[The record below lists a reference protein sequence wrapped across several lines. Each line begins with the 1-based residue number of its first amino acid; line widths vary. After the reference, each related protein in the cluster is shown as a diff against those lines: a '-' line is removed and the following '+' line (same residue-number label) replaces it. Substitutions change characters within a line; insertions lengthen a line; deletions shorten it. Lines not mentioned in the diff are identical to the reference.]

1 MKLVI
6 IGGFLGSG
14 KTTLLAGLVSG
25 LLDRG
30 VRDLVILENEVGE
43 VSVDGPYLRS
53 RGLNVRE
60 LYSGCVCCQL
70 AGDLVTTLSELKEAL
85 RPRCVFLE
93 ASGVARLEKLLEVL
107 NRYGRDVDGTLV
119 ISLADSERLDL
130 LMETVTPLVLSQL
143 RAADI
148 VVLNKIDTL
157 DEAALLERL
166 KALKEIRPDV
176 ELLPLSA
183 LEGRNLDILTEMVGS
198 WM

>member
-14 KTTLLAGLVSG
+14 KTTLLAGLITG
-25 LLDRG
+25 LLSWG
-30 VRDLVILENEVGE
+30 TRDLVILENEVGE

-70 AGDLVTTLSELKEAL
+70 AGDLVTTLSELKETL

-93 ASGVARLEKLLEVL
+93 ASGVARLENILEVL
-107 NRYGRDVDGTLV
+107 DKYSRDVEGTLV

-130 LMETVTPLVLSQL
+130 LLETVTPLVHSQL
-143 RAADI
+143 KAADI

-157 DEAALLERL
+157 DGTALEERL
-166 KALKEIRPDV
+166 NTLRGINPGAEVLPVSALKGDN
-176 ELLPLSA
+176 
-183 LEGRNLDILTEMVGS
+183 LENLTERVGA
-198 WM
+198 WL